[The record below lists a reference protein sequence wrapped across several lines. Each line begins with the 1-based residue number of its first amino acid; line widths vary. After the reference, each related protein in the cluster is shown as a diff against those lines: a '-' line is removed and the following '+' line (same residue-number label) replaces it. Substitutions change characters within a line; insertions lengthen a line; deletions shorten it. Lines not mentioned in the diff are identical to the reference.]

1 MGKPAGGKPPLL
13 GCPLN
18 LYQAVQDGK
27 TRWRCTLAWLSTRV
41 VPGSAGW
48 ENPPEV
54 GKTQLTSKR
63 FYEVRGETSPLLTL
77 GKVNF
82 FERLDFENDL
92 ASRLDLFD

>member
-1 MGKPAGGKPPLL
+1 ML
-13 GCPLN
+13 GCPLK

-27 TRWRCTLAWLSTRV
+27 TSRRKTTLAWLSTKF

-63 FYEVRGETSPLLTL
+63 FYEVRGETSPLITL
-77 GKVNF
+77 GKVIF